1 VSSVVEKSERQARQR
16 AMEIEGG
23 QRIALGEA
31 ARDSSQSREQLFERV
46 FDLKDDFRAAISE

>member
-31 ARDSSQSREQLFERV
+31 ARDSRQSREQLFERV